1 MKNQS
6 NTSPIARVQR
16 QWAKEV
22 AGHCAQR
29 LCCLW
34 PPLCSGLARLR
45 QVVFR
50 FDPES
55 LELQTGVL
63 ALSVGGW
70 LAWASLRSGQSETL
84 LGRLGAHLWPTPL
97 WAAAFTLVGA
107 AQISALGRARVR
119 VRCRCAMSGFCL
131 WMFLFIL
138 AVLDAVPGLG
148 VALFPFIALSEA
160 WVYLRLSVPPRRSRG
175 WHIPDERGK
184 AALEEVSA
192 STIHA
197 DIHS

>member
-1 MKNQS
+1 MKQS
-6 NTSPIARVQR
+6 NTPPTARVQR
-16 QWAKEV
+16 QWARQV
-22 AGHCAQR
+22 ASRCAGR

-63 ALSVGGW
+63 ALSVGFW
-70 LAWASLRSGQSETL
+70 LALASLKAGQSEVL
-84 LGRLGAHLWPTPL
+84 LGRWGAHLWPASL
-97 WAAAFTLVGA
+97 WGMAFALVGA
-107 AQISALGRARVR
+107 AQVIASGRARVR
-119 VRCRCAMSGFCL
+119 VRCVCAMSGFCL
-131 WMFLFIL
+131 WAFLFVL

-148 VALFPFIALSEA
+148 ISLFPSIALSEA
-160 WVYLRLSVPPRRSRG
+160 WVYLRLSLPQRPSRLPRSVS
-175 WHIPDERGK
+175 PE
-184 AALEEVSA
+184 ALSA
-192 STIHA
+192 STPQA